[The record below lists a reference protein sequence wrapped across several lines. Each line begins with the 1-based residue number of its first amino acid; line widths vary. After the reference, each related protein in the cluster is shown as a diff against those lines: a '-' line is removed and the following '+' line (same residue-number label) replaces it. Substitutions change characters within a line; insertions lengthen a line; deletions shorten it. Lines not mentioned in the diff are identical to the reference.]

1 MTGGGCSS
9 PRLLGQCSQLLLQLE
24 EHGYKSIDP
33 MLVRLPRPQ
42 PPSKRLLEAVEEFY
56 EAASDDR
63 PRNE

>member
-1 MTGGGCSS
+1 
-9 PRLLGQCSQLLLQLE
+9 
-24 EHGYKSIDP
+24 

-56 EAASDDR
+56 AEPSEDR